1 MGGGG
6 GGGGCREKERIHTY
20 MSFIWSLI
28 QQIVYQLFQ
37 ITKITNNN
45 NSKPYMVNISMVNTA
60 LRRRCRVHS
69 ISFFL
74 CLLVLRGHGIVSKV
88 GGGGGGG
95 GAGVVVTVI

>member
-1 MGGGG
+1 MIGGG

-74 CLLVLRGHGIVSKV
+74 CLLVLRGHGIVSK
-88 GGGGGGG
+88 GGG